1 MCTGVKVH
9 LWGGG
14 WCLEDESG
22 SLCWKELR
30 VSASVEGIR
39 GCEGCG
45 GTWNI
50 WQGRL
55 AWSS

>member
-1 MCTGVKVH
+1 MQAGVKVH

-30 VSASVEGIR
+30 VSAV
-39 GCEGCG
+39 CG
-45 GTWNI
+45 GD
-50 WQGRL
+50 QRV
-55 AWSS
+55 